1 MTDKKDIIIEL
12 LKVENDGLYLAYGEI
27 NKRLKLQESENK
39 DLKKR
44 LEEKENKA
52 DDEKLKRN

>member
-39 DLKKR
+39 ELKKQ
-44 LEEKENKA
+44 LNEKQNEA
-52 DDEKLKRN
+52 EDEKFKRN

>member
-52 DDEKLKRN
+52 GDEKLKRN

>member
-39 DLKKR
+39 ELKKR
-44 LEEKENKA
+44 LEEKENEA
-52 DDEKLKRN
+52 EDEKLKRN

>member
-39 DLKKR
+39 ELKKQ
-44 LEEKENKA
+44 LKEKENEA
-52 DDEKLKRN
+52 EDEKFKRN